1 MKVMTKRLLIG
12 LLGLISPKL
21 FVLRETHAVIN
32 QRALFKVCV
41 GVNVLFRL
49 QTASCELT
57 FWFETTLLER
67 FNQTSQR
74 GISSGDQERGQK
86 MSRRSIQQLLTLGA
100 KVSGWSYDI
109 VLKNTAH
116 FTVTSPG

>member
-1 MKVMTKRLLIG
+1 MTKRLLIG

-21 FVLRETHAVIN
+21 FVLRKTHAVIN
-32 QRALFKVCV
+32 QRALLKVCV

-74 GISSGDQERGQK
+74 GISSGHQERGQK

-100 KVSGWSYDI
+100 KVSG
-109 VLKNTAH
+109 
-116 FTVTSPG
+116 